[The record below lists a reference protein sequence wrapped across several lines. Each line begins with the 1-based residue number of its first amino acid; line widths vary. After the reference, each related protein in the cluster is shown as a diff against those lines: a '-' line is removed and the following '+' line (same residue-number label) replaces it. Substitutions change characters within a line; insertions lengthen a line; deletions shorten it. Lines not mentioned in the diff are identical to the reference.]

1 MNKTYNISEFADLMG
16 VSVKTLR
23 RLDKSGN
30 LVADRVLNNQYRYTD
45 EHIKLFNQARAKY
58 LADKSNMRT
67 RDLEG

>member
-30 LVADRVLNNQYRYTD
+30 LVVDRVLNNQYRYTD
-45 EHIKLFNQARAKY
+45 EHIKLFN
-58 LADKSNMRT
+58 
-67 RDLEG
+67 